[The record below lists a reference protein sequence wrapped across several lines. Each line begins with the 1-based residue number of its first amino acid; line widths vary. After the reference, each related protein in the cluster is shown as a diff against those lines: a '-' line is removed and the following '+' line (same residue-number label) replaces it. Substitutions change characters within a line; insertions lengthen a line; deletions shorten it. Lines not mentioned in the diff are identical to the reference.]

1 MTAFE
6 RRNEILRI
14 LRLRKFEK
22 VENLAFEFSVSPR
35 TIRQDVL
42 MLSLNANIITKQ
54 GRYDGG
60 IYYIDDNNLPTQAK
74 ITLLKKLK
82 NFCNEEEQAIM
93 KKILK
98 DYGA

>member
-1 MTAFE
+1 MSAFE

-22 VENLAFEFSVSPR
+22 VENLAFEFSVSEK
-35 TIRQDVL
+35 TIRHDIL
-42 MLSLNANIITKQ
+42 MLSLTANIYTKQ

-60 IYYIDDNNLPTQAK
+60 IYYLDDTDLSVKEK
-74 ITLLKKLK
+74 ISLLHKLEKYCTLD
-82 NFCNEEEQAIM
+82 EQAILRQ
-93 KKILK
+93 IIK

>member
-22 VENLAFEFSVSPR
+22 VENLAFEFSVSEK
-35 TIRQDVL
+35 TIRHDIL
-42 MLSLNANIITKQ
+42 LLSLNANIYTKQ

-60 IYYIDDNNLPTQAK
+60 IYYGDDNVSSNKEK
-74 ITLLKKLK
+74 ISLLHSLEK
-82 NFCNEEEQAIM
+82 FCTAEEQVILR
-93 KKILK
+93 KILK

>member
-1 MTAFE
+1 MSAFE

-22 VENLAFEFSVSPR
+22 VENLAFEFSVSEK
-35 TIRQDVL
+35 TIRHDIL
-42 MLSLNANIITKQ
+42 MLSLTANIYTKQ

-60 IYYIDDNNLPTQAK
+60 IYYLDDTDLSVKEK
-74 ITLLKKLK
+74 ISLLHKLERY
-82 NFCNEEEQAIM
+82 CTPDEQAILRQ
-93 KKILK
+93 IIK